1 MIENIGKYRIDSV
14 LGSGTMGVVY
24 KAFDANI
31 GRVVALKT
39 IRSELFDESQEAELV
54 VRFKNEAQASG
65 RLNHPN
71 IVTVYDFGETKGTTY
86 IAMEFVDGAPLNTLL
101 VSGTP
106 MDVNA
111 SRICMLQVLRALD
124 YAHAHGVVHRDIK
137 PANLMITSRA
147 RLKITDFGIARIDT
161 STLTQLGSVV
171 GTPSYMSPEQFR
183 GEPVDGRTDVF
194 SAAVILYQLLTGYRP
209 FAGTASVVMHQILN
223 EMPAVP
229 SSLNPMLNKKF
240 DAVIQRALAKRP
252 DDRFASVRNF
262 YFSLEEAYSEHSRGA
277 ELTDS
282 DNEQIMLAFQRKNVP
297 VKLNL
302 PSRTN
307 AAHFATQEAGS
318 AFLTLHPEI
327 ADILPDLQIA
337 LTAQIGP
344 MAKLLVKNAL
354 ARAVDVDDLYNKLLA
369 QVPSDRGRK
378 QFLEQVQLLKEKL
391 ASTTSSTSVGSSEFL
406 SKQDLTRLHSLPS
419 HPAAQM
425 RLAQSVL
432 DLAESKLTPYLGPIA
447 KVLVKRSARM
457 TNQGSEFYRL
467 LAENVATEKERLG
480 FLHDVGEL

>member
-31 GRVVALKT
+31 ARVVALKT

-65 RLNHPN
+65 RLSHPN

-86 IAMEFVDGAPLNTLL
+86 IAMEFVNGAPLNTLL

-106 MDVNA
+106 MDINA
-111 SRICMLQVLRALD
+111 SRICMLQVLKALD
-124 YAHAHGVVHRDIK
+124 YAHAHGVIHRDIK
-137 PANLMITSRA
+137 PANLMISSRA
-147 RLKITDFGIARIDT
+147 RLKITDFGVARMDT
-161 STLTQLGSVV
+161 STLTQLGSVI
-171 GTPSYMSPEQFR
+171 GTPSYMSPEQFC
-183 GEPVDGRTDVF
+183 GEAVDGRTDVF
-194 SAAVILYQLLTGYRP
+194 SAGVVLYQLLTGYRP
-209 FAGTASVVMHQILN
+209 FSGTASAVMHQILN
-223 EMPAVP
+223 ETPAEP
-229 SSLNPMLNKKF
+229 SSLNPLLNKKF

-252 DDRFASVRNF
+252 DDRFASARSF
-262 YFSLEEAYSEHSRGA
+262 YHSLEDAYSEHTRGA
-277 ELTDS
+277 QLTES
-282 DNEQIMLAFQRKNVP
+282 DNERIMLAFQRKHVP
-297 VKLNL
+297 VKHNL
-302 PSRTN
+302 PPRTD
-307 AAHFATQEAGS
+307 AAHFTPQPAGS
-318 AFLTLHPEI
+318 AFLALHPEI
-327 ADILPDLQIA
+327 TDILPDLQVA

-354 ARAVDVDDLYNKLLA
+354 ARAVDVDDLFRKLLA
-369 QVPSDRGRK
+369 QVPSDRGRR
-378 QFLEQVQLLKEKL
+378 QFHEQVQMLKEKMAL
-391 ASTTSSTSVGSSEFL
+391 KTSSTSMRSSEFL
-406 SKQDLTRLHSLPS
+406 SQDQTRLQSVPS
-419 HPAAQM
+419 QSAGQM

-447 KVLVKRSARM
+447 KILVKRSARM

-467 LAENVATEKERLG
+467 LAENVTSEKERLR